1 MIYVIPE
8 GRTEQKVIQRLFSD
22 QQATILQGEGKGQL
36 IPKLRQIVIP
46 NHMQELRCLI
56 LRDIDTHEYE
66 TTENIRHS
74 YQQAIQ
80 RILQELEEHDLP
92 TVEFRTLE
100 SHDNVYTLVLG
111 QPNLRLALHLA
122 NNRWRET
129 FIKTTIDDYVLTLSL
144 HRETAVALIND
155 KNSWSEV
162 EPDEIIRK
170 VTDEIPALLANN
182 NIPLREAKDY
192 VRLYA
197 AVMQLHTSPQVFAEK
212 VLAHA
217 SPASIDK
224 VFASLQAAVNF
235 LGGDGNV
242 I

>member
-1 MIYVIPE
+1 M
-8 GRTEQKVIQRLFSD
+8 
-22 QQATILQGEGKGQL
+22 
-36 IPKLRQIVIP
+36 
-46 NHMQELRCLI
+46 
-56 LRDIDTHEYE
+56 RDIDTHE

-92 TVEFRTLE
+92 AVEFRTLE

-155 KNSWSEV
+155 KNGWSKV
-162 EPDEIIRK
+162 KPDEIIRK
-170 VTDEIPALLANN
+170 VTDEIPTLLANN

-197 AVMQLHTSPQVFAEK
+197 AVMQLHTSPQVFAQK